1 MATTDLPLASPDDI
15 NPADETVAGSARQ
28 VVDASSATVS
38 MSAVNAVNAD
48 TVSAA
53 ASAIATAKTGSLDA
67 TGCAVGLAQVD
78 GNATISLSAA
88 PIVSAKGDATFR
100 QAYASAF
107 ISGGDVSIS
116 QGGAPLIIGR
126 EITIDTGAAAVA
138 RRKRRQG
145 PPRVGRA
152 AVRAP
157 RRRGRGLPRA
167 AGHEGRADTGSGAA
181 RRVRPRSRRPVP
193 LGQTGLRVAPRV
205 ADLDAPRRLKL
216 GLRCFGDQRDRREV
230 APILLACGREL
241 AEHESGRVLGHL
253 DLENDRREPR

>member
-1 MATTDLPLASPDDI
+1 
-15 NPADETVAGSARQ
+15 
-28 VVDASSATVS
+28 

-78 GNATISLSAA
+78 GDANICLSAA

-126 EITIDTGAAAVA
+126 EITIDTGGAAALVA
-138 RRKRRQG
+138 SDVKVRRGWIGLLFARHADVSEDS
-145 PPRVGRA
+145 RVLLDTKGALILA
-152 AVRAP
+152 AVLL
-157 RRRGRGLPRA
+157 GGFGLVA
-167 AGHEGRADTGSGAA
+167 VALYLSA
-181 RRVRPRSRRPVP
+181 RRVSEWRPEWPAWMRH
-193 LGQTGLRVAPRV
+193 GA
-205 ADLDAPRRLKL
+205 
-216 GLRCFGDQRDRREV
+216 
-230 APILLACGREL
+230 
-241 AEHESGRVLGHL
+241 
-253 DLENDRREPR
+253 